1 MKTITCW
8 NDLRPYGIDLLTG
21 EACGLSY
28 RFLCDVT
35 ERGRKI
41 LERWLSVPEL
51 HLSDAWNRGDV
62 ADPHVGS
69 ILLTPEVLAGISVFA
84 LLESGCTECWV
95 CRNGSVLGVEA
106 DDPPEQIAASKRM
119 RADNI
124 ARVFRSQGTAGDR
137 NVHVMSGR
145 IE

>member
-1 MKTITCW
+1 MKTIACW
-8 NDLRPYGIDLLTG
+8 NDLRPYGIDVLTG

-51 HLSDAWNRGDV
+51 HLSEAWNRGEIS
-62 ADPHVGS
+62 DPHVGS
-69 ILLTPEVLAGISVFA
+69 ILLTPEMLPGLAVFA
-84 LLESGCTECWV
+84 LLETGCTECWV
-95 CRNGSVLGVEA
+95 LKNGSVLGVESN
-106 DDPPEQIAASKRM
+106 DPPEQIAASRRM
-119 RADNI
+119 CADNL
-124 ARVFRSQGTAGDR
+124 ARVFGSRGTAGDR

-145 IE
+145 IQ

>member
-51 HLSDAWNRGDV
+51 HLSEAWNRGDV
-62 ADPHVGS
+62 SDPHVGS

-84 LLESGCTECWV
+84 LLECGCTECWV
-95 CRNGSVLGVEA
+95 CRNGSVFGVEVG
-106 DDPPEQIAASKRM
+106 DPSEQVAASRRM
-119 RADNI
+119 RAETI
-124 ARVFRSQGTAGDR
+124 ARVFGSRGTAGDR

-145 IE
+145 VQ

>member
-1 MKTITCW
+1 LKTISCW
-8 NDLRPYGIDLLTG
+8 NDLRPYGIDVLTG

-51 HLSDAWNRGDV
+51 HLSDAWNRGAV

-69 ILLTPEVLAGISVFA
+69 ILLTPEVLAGIAVFA
-84 LLESGCTECWV
+84 LLEAGCTECWV
-95 CRNGSVLGVEA
+95 LSNGTVLGVEPG
-106 DDPPEQIAASKRM
+106 DPSEQVAASICI

-124 ARVFRSQGTAGDR
+124 VRRFRSQGTAGDR

-145 IE
+145 IQ